1 MAETEGDGPCL
12 AQASKVRAA
21 AAGGGGRLT
30 GFFEVLYFFF
40 RGFSVMCFLV
50 GTRKCEVVGDGCVGV
65 VEVER
70 FGTVGGR
77 AIKLPQARQR

>member
-1 MAETEGDGPCL
+1 
-12 AQASKVRAA
+12 
-21 AAGGGGRLT
+21 
-30 GFFEVLYFFF
+30 
-40 RGFSVMCFLV
+40 MCFLV